1 MPSKFILSTSIL
13 LISACSFLWRCPDNP
28 ISPDNSDTTSHHV
41 EWEFYTFGD
50 FASCY
55 LNDIAII
62 DENDIWAVGEIYLN
76 DSLGNKD
83 LDRYNAVHWNGQK
96 WEVLRI
102 EVQTLGQSSVAI
114 LYDIFVLPSGDIVL
128 SSGIPYLPDGNGWK
142 SYHLWDLGIFDDNDG
157 ALYHIWGTGIDNL
170 YFGGN
175 KGTLVHYDGENWQKI
190 ETGTT
195 LSIYDIY
202 GSFNNKS
209 QDWEILVVA
218 SNLFNN
224 EGCKIFRINGLD
236 VDTLSS
242 KGLAWGISDIWFIP
256 NEKYYIVGDG
266 IYQKDQLG
274 DAIWDVYP
282 AGEVSSY
289 GSGGISGNGLNDV
302 FIVGS
307 YFEVVH
313 YNGST
318 WYNYK
323 DEIPFTPGCLCGID
337 IKDDLVAISGY
348 SDRDA
353 VIIIGKR

>member
-1 MPSKFILSTSIL
+1 MPLKLIFIPNIF
-13 LISACSFLWRCPDNP
+13 IVSACLLLWQCPDNP
-28 ISPDNSDTTSHHV
+28 ISPDNSDTTSHQI
-41 EWEFYTFGD
+41 EWELYTFGD
-50 FASCY
+50 FASCS

-62 DENDIWAVGEIYLN
+62 NENNIWAVGEIYLN
-76 DSLGNKD
+76 DSLGNRD
-83 LDRYNAVHWNGQK
+83 LDRYNAVHWDGEK
-96 WEVLRI
+96 WEVKRI
-102 EVQTLGQSSVAI
+102 SVEFHGYPSVEPLYGI
-114 LYDIFVLPSGDIVL
+114 LVLPSGDIVL
-128 SSGIPYLPDGNGWK
+128 SSGLPYLPDSSGWRL
-142 SYHLWDLGIFDDNDG
+142 YHLWNMGIINENDG
-157 ALYHIWGTGIDNL
+157 SVYHIWGTSIDNL

-209 QDWEILVVA
+209 QDWEILAVA

-224 EGCKIFRINGLD
+224 EGCKIFRINGLE
-236 VDTLSS
+236 VDTLSTN
-242 KGLAWGISDIWFIP
+242 GLAWSISDIWFIP
-256 NEKYYIVGDG
+256 NEKYYIVGSG
-266 IYQKDQLG
+266 IYQKDQLN
-274 DAIWDVYP
+274 DAIWEVYP

-323 DEIPFTPGCLCGID
+323 NEIPFTPGWLCGID
-337 IKDDLVAISGY
+337 IKGDLVAISGY
-348 SDRDA
+348 SDQDA